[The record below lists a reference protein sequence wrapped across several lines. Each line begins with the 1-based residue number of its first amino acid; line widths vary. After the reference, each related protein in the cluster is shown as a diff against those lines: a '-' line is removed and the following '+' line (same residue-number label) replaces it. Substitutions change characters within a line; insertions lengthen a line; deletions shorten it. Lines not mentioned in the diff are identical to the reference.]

1 MGFCSPVCKI
11 LRRAKYVVLLLIS
24 LSVLVWIRT
33 FSGEVVKSFQ
43 VSYATTQTLVK
54 GDSLKD
60 KLNLWTV
67 APDHKHT
74 QPPKAKCP
82 QQSPLLRKYT
92 LVEVKEVTNLLSRFN
107 WVYDLGS
114 LPIFSVLF
122 FFICSPPFLW
132 KLDSVDESMQS
143 SKVNCYVINQT
154 WFYASH

>member
-92 LVEVKEVTNLLSRFN
+92 LVEVKEVTNLQCVCYLDLTGFMIWGVYPFSQFYFSLYVLHLSFEN
-107 WVYDLGS
+107 L
-114 LPIFSVLF
+114 
-122 FFICSPPFLW
+122 
-132 KLDSVDESMQS
+132 
-143 SKVNCYVINQT
+143 T
-154 WFYASH
+154 A

>member
-92 LVEVKEVTNLLSRFN
+92 LVEVKEVTNLQCVCYLDLTGFMIWVVYPFSQFYFSLYVLHLSFEN
-107 WVYDLGS
+107 L
-114 LPIFSVLF
+114 
-122 FFICSPPFLW
+122 
-132 KLDSVDESMQS
+132 
-143 SKVNCYVINQT
+143 T
-154 WFYASH
+154 A